1 MYINNVLNYI
11 KSIMSIEKQKLD
23 IENIVK
29 AGKKVYLGY
38 FLLDI
43 INDKKT
49 VILL

>member
-1 MYINNVLNYI
+1 M
-11 KSIMSIEKQKLD
+11 KSVISTEKQKLD

-38 FLLDI
+38 LLLDL